1 MAPTA
6 MSQLPEKR
14 LGIALLCFVLLFG
27 AFLRVYPS
35 AGTKYPGVD
44 EMYYRH
50 GLMFLVHNG
59 FTSYPSLVRNYAKVQ
74 PTLPVAVIPP
84 TRVTLI
90 AAAFLWHQIFNTV
103 PLISL
108 RAVAC
113 SASVLTLLISA
124 LFLYRA
130 AGLPAAIAVSAL
142 LSCAPMQIQ
151 LAQRAYVDG
160 VFAFT
165 AVLTIW
171 LLWENMR
178 GPSSLKWLV
187 PYGASIA
194 LMVVTKENAAFVF
207 VGILSILAC
216 NRWLKIGEVGLNLVI
231 ATFAGALAGAATLVI
246 ASGGLATLIQV
257 FRASISK
264 TYVTPYVIQT
274 GDGPW
279 FRYIL
284 DLIAMNPLV
293 TLLALAALGRLSFQ
307 EAINRYFALFLA
319 VTYLLMS
326 NLHYGISLRYTA
338 MWDLPLRWLAFT
350 QIVLMAASVP
360 SRYRTIFIPVAVAV
374 VCAVDLSHY
383 CLFFV
388 QNGTYDPTATEILH
402 QLNIVK

>member
-6 MSQLPEKR
+6 MSQIPESR
-14 LGIALLCFVLLFG
+14 LGIALLCLVLLFG

-35 AGTKYPGVD
+35 AGLKYPGVD

-90 AAAFLWHQIFNTV
+90 AAAFLWHQMFNTV

-108 RAVAC
+108 RAIAC
-113 SASVLTLLISA
+113 SATVLTVLVSA
-124 LFLYRA
+124 LFIYRA
-130 AGLPAAIAVSAL
+130 VGLLAAIAVSAL

-165 AVLTIW
+165 AILTLW
-171 LLWENMR
+171 LLWENMQE
-178 GPSSLKWLV
+178 PPSLKWLV

-194 LMVVTKENAAFVF
+194 LMVITKENAAFVF

-216 NRWLKIGEVGLNLVI
+216 NRWLKIGQVGLPLI
-231 ATFAGALAGAATLVI
+231 MTTFVGALAGATILVI
-246 ASGGLATLIQV
+246 ASGGPTTLIQV
-257 FRASISK
+257 FQANISK
-264 TYVTPYVIQT
+264 TYATGYVIQT

-284 DLIAMNPLV
+284 DLIAMSPLV

-307 EAINRYFALFLA
+307 EAIGRYFALFLA

-388 QNGTYDPTATEILH
+388 QNGTYDPSATEILR

>member
-1 MAPTA
+1 MIPAA
-6 MSQLPEKR
+6 ISQLSEKR
-14 LGIALLCFVLLFG
+14 LGIALLCLILLVG

-44 EMYYRH
+44 EMYYRQ
-50 GLMFLVHNG
+50 GVMFLVHNG
-59 FTSYPSLVRNYAKVQ
+59 FTSYPSLVRNYAKDQ
-74 PTLPVAVIPP
+74 PTLDFAVIPP

-90 AAAFLWHQIFNTV
+90 AAAFLWHQMFNTV

-108 RAVAC
+108 RAIAC
-113 SASVLTLLISA
+113 SATVLTVLVSA
-124 LFLYRA
+124 LFIYRA
-130 AGLPAAIAVSAL
+130 VGLLAAIAVSAL

-178 GPSSLKWLV
+178 EASSLKWLV

-194 LMVVTKENAAFVF
+194 LMVVTKESAAFVF

-279 FRYIL
+279 
-284 DLIAMNPLV
+284 
-293 TLLALAALGRLSFQ
+293 
-307 EAINRYFALFLA
+307 
-319 VTYLLMS
+319 
-326 NLHYGISLRYTA
+326 
-338 MWDLPLRWLAFT
+338 
-350 QIVLMAASVP
+350 
-360 SRYRTIFIPVAVAV
+360 
-374 VCAVDLSHY
+374 
-383 CLFFV
+383 
-388 QNGTYDPTATEILH
+388 
-402 QLNIVK
+402 

>member
-1 MAPTA
+1 
-6 MSQLPEKR
+6 MSQTSENR
-14 LGIALLCFVLLFG
+14 RSIVLLCVVLLVG
-27 AFLRVYPS
+27 AFLRIYPS
-35 AGTKYPGVD
+35 ATSKYIGMD
-44 EMYYRH
+44 ESYYRDAVI
-50 GLMFLVHNG
+50 FLTRGG
-59 FTSYPSLVRNYAKVQ
+59 FSSYPNLIRNYTKVQ

-84 TRVTLI
+84 TRITLI
-90 AAAFLWHQIFNTV
+90 ASALFWHKIFNTG

-113 SASVLTLLISA
+113 SATILTLLISA
-124 LFLYRA
+124 IFLYRA
-130 AGLPAAIAVSAL
+130 VGPAAAAGATAL

-165 AVLTIW
+165 AVVTLW

-178 GPSSLKWLV
+178 MPSSLKWLV

-207 VGILSILAC
+207 VGILSILGC
-216 NRWLKIGEVGLNLVI
+216 SRWLKIGQVSLNLVI
-231 ATFAGALAGAATLVI
+231 ATIAGAVAGAAILLIV
-246 ASGGLATLIQV
+246 SGGLTTLIQV
-257 FRASISK
+257 FQANISK

-284 DLIAMNPLV
+284 DLIAMSPLV
-293 TLLALAALGRLSFQ
+293 TLLALAALGRLSFR
-307 EAINRYFALFLA
+307 EAISRYFALFFT

-350 QIVLMAASVP
+350 EIAFIAVRVVP
-360 SRYRTIFIPVAVAV
+360 RYRTIFIPAVVAI

-388 QNGTYDPTATEILH
+388 QNGTYDPTATEILR

>member
-1 MAPTA
+1 
-6 MSQLPEKR
+6 MSQTSENR
-14 LGIALLCFVLLFG
+14 LGIALFCLVLFVG
-27 AFLRVYPS
+27 AFLRIYPS
-35 AGTKYPGVD
+35 ATSKYIGSD
-44 EMYYRH
+44 ERYYRDAVIFLTRG
-50 GLMFLVHNG
+50 GLA
-59 FTSYPSLVRNYAKVQ
+59 SYPDLIRNYANIQ

-90 AAAFLWHQIFNTV
+90 ATAFLWHKVFNTG

-113 SASVLTLLISA
+113 SATVLTLLISA

-130 AGLPAAIAVSAL
+130 AGLAAAIGAIAL

-160 VFAFT
+160 VFAFI
-165 AVLTIW
+165 AVLTLW

-178 GPSSLKWLV
+178 TSSSLKRLA

-194 LMVVTKENAAFVF
+194 LMVVTKENAAFAF

-216 NRWLKIGEVGLNLVI
+216 NRWLKIGQVSLNLVI

-246 ASGGLATLIQV
+246 ASGGLTTLIQV
-257 FRASISK
+257 FQASISK
-264 TYVTPYVIQT
+264 TYVTPYVIQN

-284 DLIAMNPLV
+284 DLIAMSPLV
-293 TLLALAALGRLSFQ
+293 TLLALAALGRLSFE
-307 EAINRYFALFLA
+307 EAISRYFALFLT

-350 QIVLMAASVP
+350 QIAIIAVRLP
-360 SRYRTIFIPVAVAV
+360 QRYRTILVSAAVAV
-374 VCAVDLSHY
+374 VCAMDLSHY
-383 CLFFV
+383 SLFFV

-402 QLNIVK
+402 QLNIVN

>member
-165 AVLTIW
+165 AILTLW
-171 LLWENMR
+171 LLW
-178 GPSSLKWLV
+178 
-187 PYGASIA
+187 
-194 LMVVTKENAAFVF
+194 
-207 VGILSILAC
+207 
-216 NRWLKIGEVGLNLVI
+216 
-231 ATFAGALAGAATLVI
+231 
-246 ASGGLATLIQV
+246 
-257 FRASISK
+257 
-264 TYVTPYVIQT
+264 
-274 GDGPW
+274 
-279 FRYIL
+279 
-284 DLIAMNPLV
+284 
-293 TLLALAALGRLSFQ
+293 
-307 EAINRYFALFLA
+307 
-319 VTYLLMS
+319 
-326 NLHYGISLRYTA
+326 
-338 MWDLPLRWLAFT
+338 
-350 QIVLMAASVP
+350 
-360 SRYRTIFIPVAVAV
+360 
-374 VCAVDLSHY
+374 
-383 CLFFV
+383 
-388 QNGTYDPTATEILH
+388 
-402 QLNIVK
+402 

>member
-1 MAPTA
+1 MISAA
-6 MSQLPEKR
+6 ISQLPEKR
-14 LGIALLCFVLLFG
+14 LGIVLLCLVLLVG
-27 AFLRVYPS
+27 AFLRIYPS
-35 AGTKYPGVD
+35 ASSKYLGMD
-44 EMYYRH
+44 ESYYRE
-50 GLMFLVHNG
+50 GVMFLVRDG
-59 FTSYPSLVRNYAKVQ
+59 FTSYPGLVRNYAKVQ
-74 PTLPVAVIPP
+74 PTLPVAVTPP

-90 AAAFLWHQIFNTV
+90 ATAFLWHKIFNTG

-113 SASVLTLLISA
+113 AAAVLTLLISG

-130 AGLPAAIAVSAL
+130 GGLPAAIPVSAL

-165 AVLTIW
+165 AALTLW
-171 LLWENMR
+171 LLWENIRMR
-178 GPSSLKWLV
+178 SSLKWLV

-216 NRWLKIGEVGLNLVI
+216 NQWLKIGHVSLRLVI
-231 ATFAGALAGAATLVI
+231 TTFVGALAGATILVI
-246 ASGGLATLIQV
+246 AAGGLTTLIQV
-257 FRASISK
+257 FQANISK

-284 DLIAMNPLV
+284 DLIAMSPLV
-293 TLLALAALGRLSFQ
+293 ALLALAALGRLSFE
-307 EAINRYFALFLA
+307 EAISRYFALFLT

-350 QIVLMAASVP
+350 QIAFLAARVFP
-360 SRYRTIFIPVAVAV
+360 RYRTIFISVAVAA

>member
-1 MAPTA
+1 MVPTI
-6 MSQLPEKR
+6 MSQPPEKR
-14 LGIALLCFVLLFG
+14 LGIALLCIVLLVG
-27 AFLRVYPS
+27 AFLRIYPS

-50 GLMFLVHNG
+50 GVMFLVHNG
-59 FTSYPSLVRNYAKVQ
+59 FTSYPSLIRNYVKVQ

-90 AAAFLWHQIFNTV
+90 AAGFLWHQIFNSV
-103 PLISL
+103 PVISL

-113 SASVLTLLISA
+113 SAGVLTLLISA
-124 LFLYRA
+124 LFLYRG

-142 LSCAPMQIQ
+142 LSCAPIQIQ

-165 AVLTIW
+165 AILTLW

-178 GPSSLKWLV
+178 GTSSLKWLV

-194 LMVVTKENAAFVF
+194 LMVVTKENAAFIF

-216 NRWLKIGEVGLNLVI
+216 NRWLKIGQVGLNLVI
-231 ATFAGALAGAATLVI
+231 TTFVGALAGVATLII
-246 ASGGLATLIQV
+246 ASGGPATLIQV
-257 FRASISK
+257 FQASISK
-264 TYVTPYVIQT
+264 TYATPYVIQT

-284 DLIAMNPLV
+284 DLIAMSPLV
-293 TLLALAALGRLSFQ
+293 TVLALAALGRLSFQ
-307 EAINRYFALFLA
+307 EAISRYFVLFLA

-326 NLHYGISLRYTA
+326 NLRYGISLRYTA
-338 MWDLPLRWLAFT
+338 IWDLPLRYLAFT
-350 QIVLMAASVP
+350 QIVLMAVSIP
-360 SRYRTIFIPVAVAV
+360 TRYRTIFIPVAVAV

-383 CLFFV
+383 YFFFV
-388 QNGTYDPTATEILH
+388 QNGTYDPTATEILR